1 MKNMNLSKE
10 KKLTAN
16 RERTEKERID
26 AERIQFQAII
36 TALEEQRNEA
46 LSKNAKLMAEVKIV
60 NGLFQQANEQIA
72 ALRRQVE
79 TLTSENKDD
88 VDEGQAPEA

>member
-1 MKNMNLSKE
+1 MNLSKE